1 MKEVLKSFGF
11 LLLFILIVSI
21 LLYIIIDE
29 TKPQWNDVGFLEIAV
44 LIIGASLS
52 PDILISLIIL
62 ALLSFLKFKNIL
74 ALRYN
79 IILFFSYIL
88 TVLITVYLRYSFSL
102 EFHFLSPRQIIWC
115 LIIPVVHIVI
125 NYSILRI
132 IFKKKIE
139 TFNN

>member
-21 LLYIIIDE
+21 LLYMIIDE

-102 EFHFLSPRQIIWC
+102 EFDFLSPRQIIWC
-115 LIIPVVHIVI
+115 FIIPVVHIVI
-125 NYSILRI
+125 NYSILKI